1 MTIEDKIEA
10 HLGLT
15 PNEYIS
21 RAFWSYRHM
30 REVVL
35 DMFLELIHEENS
47 MYPVS
52 DTLQWI
58 WDEVEQED
66 NR

>member
-10 HLGLT
+10 QLGLT
-15 PNEYIS
+15 PKEYIS
-21 RAFWSYRHM
+21 RAFWSYKSM
-30 REVVL
+30 REVIL
-35 DMFLELIHEENS
+35 DMFLEGIDDVER
-47 MYPVS
+47 S
-52 DTLQWI
+52 DILQWV

>member
-35 DMFLELIHEENS
+35 DMFLEGIDD
-47 MYPVS
+47 VDRS
-52 DTLQWI
+52 DILQWI

>member
-10 HLGLT
+10 QLGIT

-30 REVVL
+30 QEAVL
-35 DMFLELIHEENS
+35 DMFLDVIHEENS
-47 MYPVS
+47 MYQVS
-52 DTLQWI
+52 DILQWV

>member
-10 HLGLT
+10 QLGIT

-35 DMFLELIHEENS
+35 DMFLEGIDDVDRS
-47 MYPVS
+47 DIYVSSFRYPAM
-52 DTLQWI
+52 DLG
-58 WDEVEQED
+58 
-66 NR
+66 

>member
-15 PNEYIS
+15 PTEYIS
-21 RAFWSYRHM
+21 RAFWTYRYM
-30 REVVL
+30 QEVIL
-35 DMFLELIHEENS
+35 DIFLEGLDD
-47 MYPVS
+47 VDRS
-52 DTLQWI
+52 DILQWV